1 MEDSR
6 KLLNMLWTRSLL
18 QTTIEKECLLHHTG
32 AIKVVTVIPLLLVS
46 LTDSSSSSSSSCN
59 SSNRNGQFHSLLAHV
74 TTLRGL
80 LSWLI
85 TSASIKGP
93 LRWCSLEKAT
103 VLPDQT
109 RPVMLSW
116 KTTTILA
123 REIQVTLSRTE
134 RESSKWRILNPSVTW
149 LPNSMWEMITL
160 VEISRLWPRLDIH
173 KTTALMNCREPTLLQ
188 GKPPILESIK
198 QVTSQLLPMSPQC
211 KRILL
216 ALN

>member
-1 MEDSR
+1 MSVR
-6 KLLNMLWTRSLL
+6 GTNTVNVSI
-18 QTTIEKECLLHHTG
+18 TTISRR
-32 AIKVVTVIPLLLVS
+32 VTNI
-46 LTDSSSSSSSSCN
+46 SSSSSSSSCN
-59 SSNRNGQFHSLLAHV
+59 SSNREGQFLSLLAHV
-74 TTLRGL
+74 TTLSGR
-80 LSWLI
+80 LSWRI

-103 VLPDQT
+103 VLRDQT
-109 RPVMLSW
+109 KPVMLSW
-116 KTTTILA
+116 TTTTILA

-149 LPNSMWEMITL
+149 LPNSMLEMITL

-173 KTTALMNCREPTLLQ
+173 KTTALMNCRELTLLQ
-188 GKPPILESIK
+188 GRPPILESIK

-216 ALN
+216 ALH

>member
-6 KLLNMLWTRSLL
+6 KLLSMLGTRSLL
-18 QTTIEKECLLHHTG
+18 QITIEKECLLHHTG

-46 LTDSSSSSSSSCN
+46 LTDISSSSCN
-59 SSNRNGQFHSLLAHV
+59 SSNRDGQFLSLLAHV
-74 TTLRGL
+74 TTLSGR

-93 LRWCSLEKAT
+93 VRWSSLEKAT
-103 VLPDQT
+103 VLQYQT
-109 RPVMLSW
+109 RPAMLSW
-116 KTTTILA
+116 TTTTILV

-149 LPNSMWEMITL
+149 LPNSMLEMITL